1 MTFTL
6 IPLNC
11 TVGND
16 GEFLCFSPIQ
26 TSEDLTEFFTTEIHG
41 QLITELDD
49 YLNEGYK
56 AWADDK
62 IATLPSFL
70 QMKLQNSTGTD
81 TTMEEIHEY
90 LEDVGYS
97 PISELPLPINDK
109 TIMIGDDI
117 YRVADYLK
125 FHTLTTKDYLEYEPR
140 CRCFH
145 ELIEDIIERL
155 LPSEFEIER
164 MKIELVGQQI
174 HH

>member
-1 MTFTL
+1 M
-6 IPLNC
+6 
-11 TVGND
+11 D
-16 GEFLCFSPIQ
+16 A
-26 TSEDLTEFFTTEIHG
+26 
-41 QLITELDD
+41 
-49 YLNEGYK
+49 YLNEEYRR
-56 AWADDK
+56 WSDDK
-62 IATLPSFL
+62 IAPLPAFL
-70 QMKLQNSTGTD
+70 RMRLQASTGTD

-90 LEDVGYS
+90 LEDVGHS

-155 LPSEFEIER
+155 LLSKFEIRSFFIRESYR
-164 MKIELVGQQI
+164 G

>member
-1 MTFTL
+1 M
-6 IPLNC
+6 
-11 TVGND
+11 
-16 GEFLCFSPIQ
+16 
-26 TSEDLTEFFTTEIHG
+26 
-41 QLITELDD
+41 TELDD
-49 YLNEGYK
+49 CLNEGYK
-56 AWADDK
+56 AWVADK
-62 IATLPSFL
+62 IASLPPFL
-70 QMKLQNSTGTD
+70 RKRIGNCEFSD
-81 TTMEEIHEY
+81 TTMDEIHEY

-97 PISELPLPINDK
+97 RISELPLPINDK

-164 MKIELVGQQI
+164 MKIELSALQS
-174 HH
+174 

>member
-1 MTFTL
+1 MR
-6 IPLNC
+6 
-11 TVGND
+11 
-16 GEFLCFSPIQ
+16 
-26 TSEDLTEFFTTEIHG
+26 
-41 QLITELDD
+41 
-49 YLNEGYK
+49 
-56 AWADDK
+56 
-62 IATLPSFL
+62 L
-70 QMKLQNSTGTD
+70 QASTGTD

-125 FHTLTTKDYLEYEPR
+125 FHRLTTKDYLGYEPR

-164 MKIELVGQQI
+164 MKIELSALQS
-174 HH
+174 

>member
-1 MTFTL
+1 MW
-6 IPLNC
+6 I
-11 TVGND
+11 
-16 GEFLCFSPIQ
+16 E
-26 TSEDLTEFFTTEIHG
+26 E
-41 QLITELDD
+41 
-49 YLNEGYK
+49 
-56 AWADDK
+56 K

-70 QMKLQNSTGTD
+70 RMRLQASTGTD

-125 FHTLTTKDYLEYEPR
+125 FHRLTTKDYLGYEPR

-164 MKIELVGQQI
+164 MKIELSALQS
-174 HH
+174 

>member
-1 MTFTL
+1 M
-6 IPLNC
+6 
-11 TVGND
+11 D
-16 GEFLCFSPIQ
+16 A
-26 TSEDLTEFFTTEIHG
+26 
-41 QLITELDD
+41 
-49 YLNEGYK
+49 YLNEEYRR
-56 AWADDK
+56 WSDDK
-62 IATLPSFL
+62 ISTLPSFL
-70 QMKLQNSTGTD
+70 RMRLQASTGTD

-90 LEDVGYS
+90 LEDVGHS

-155 LPSEFEIER
+155 LPSEFEIEK
-164 MKIELVGQQI
+164 MKIELSANQL
-174 HH
+174 

>member
-1 MTFTL
+1 M
-6 IPLNC
+6 
-11 TVGND
+11 D
-16 GEFLCFSPIQ
+16 A
-26 TSEDLTEFFTTEIHG
+26 
-41 QLITELDD
+41 
-49 YLNEGYK
+49 YLNEEYRR
-56 AWADDK
+56 WSDDK
-62 IATLPSFL
+62 IAPLPAFL
-70 QMKLQNSTGTD
+70 RMRLQASIGTD

-90 LEDVGYS
+90 LEDVGHS

-109 TIMIGDDI
+109 TIMIGDEI
-117 YRVADYLK
+117 HRVADYLK

-174 HH
+174 YH